1 MARQHA
7 RTLWYDRP
15 KYVFMEFCVE
25 DSTDVHVLIEDHR
38 IVFSCK
44 NADGVELYNEIEFYA
59 KVNSKDSQDKR
70 SGRSITCFVRK
81 WKEKVAWPRLTK
93 EDIKPVWLSV
103 DFDNWRDWEGDEE
116 VELAQVEHYAELLKK
131 VSTKRPPPAMDDLD
145 VLENPSK
152 TSSLPSP
159 PLLLHPGAALV
170 LGLSLQMMILTVQ
183 MQQVIN
189 LWDSRAGEETG
200 YLLVILTSQGL
211 GLRLLLGC
219 APEPSGTSELS

>member
-1 MARQHA
+1 LFRQHA

-15 KYVFMEFCVE
+15 KYVFMENFLFPDPDPCSQTPTSQFHYFC
-25 DSTDVHVLIEDHR
+25 
-38 IVFSCK
+38 SCK
-44 NADGVELYNEIEFYA
+44 NGDGVELYNEIEFYA

-116 VELAQVEHYAELLKK
+116 VELAHVEHYAELLKK

-145 VLENPSK
+145 VSNAFPTTLQF
-152 TSSLPSP
+152 L
-159 PLLLHPGAALV
+159 
-170 LGLSLQMMILTVQ
+170 LGLKK
-183 MQQVIN
+183 
-189 LWDSRAGEETG
+189 
-200 YLLVILTSQGL
+200 
-211 GLRLLLGC
+211 
-219 APEPSGTSELS
+219 

>member
-1 MARQHA
+1 MKPRTTAPCTSLLSPPSTFPYCLQSCPPLPSPTSNLFRQHA

-25 DSTDVHVLIEDHR
+25 DSTDVSVLIEDHR
-38 IVFSCK
+38 IVFSCR
-44 NADGVELYNEIEFYA
+44 NGDGVELYNEIEFYA

-103 DFDNWRDWEGDEE
+103 DFDNWRDWEGDDEM
-116 VELAQVEHYAELLKK
+116 ELAQVEHYAELLNK

-145 VLENPSK
+145 D
-152 TSSLPSP
+152 
-159 PLLLHPGAALV
+159 
-170 LGLSLQMMILTVQ
+170 
-183 MQQVIN
+183 
-189 LWDSRAGEETG
+189 DSD
-200 YLLVILTSQGL
+200 S
-211 GLRLLLGC
+211 
-219 APEPSGTSELS
+219 

>member
-1 MARQHA
+1 MTRQHA
-7 RTLWYDRP
+7 QTLWYDRP

-25 DSTDVHVLIEDHR
+25 DSTDVHVLFEDHR

-70 SGRSITCFVRK
+70 SSRSITCFVRK

-103 DFDNWRDWEGDEE
+103 NFDNWRDWEGDEE

-131 VSTKRPPPAMDDLD
+131 VSTKGPPPAMDDLD
-145 VLENPSK
+145 VHDCNCCVGWQDGEGVK
-152 TSSLPSP
+152 WGFRLPTD
-159 PLLLHPGAALV
+159 G
-170 LGLSLQMMILTVQ
+170 
-183 MQQVIN
+183 
-189 LWDSRAGEETG
+189 
-200 YLLVILTSQGL
+200 LVISVFEPLT
-211 GLRLLLGC
+211 RALLSVYVCVCMWQNESKGR
-219 APEPSGTSELS
+219 SI

>member
-1 MARQHA
+1 MTTGAGREAWRGGGRGLHASRLPRARPLETSLVHFVNWTHEQPA

-25 DSTDVHVLIEDHR
+25 DSTDVNVLIEDHR
-38 IVFSCK
+38 IVFSCR
-44 NADGVELYNEIEFYA
+44 NGDGVELYNEIEFYA

-103 DFDNWRDWEGDEE
+103 DFDNWRDWEGDDE
-116 VELAQVEHYAELLKK
+116 VELAQVEHYAELLNK

-145 VLENPSK
+145 DDSD
-152 TSSLPSP
+152 SAD
-159 PLLLHPGAALV
+159 AA
-170 LGLSLQMMILTVQ
+170 T
-183 MQQVIN
+183 N
-189 LWDSRAGEETG
+189 
-200 YLLVILTSQGL
+200 
-211 GLRLLLGC
+211 
-219 APEPSGTSELS
+219 

>member
-1 MARQHA
+1 MPPGSGSRHGTSSLSHPYEAPPQLLFRQHA

-25 DSTDVHVLIEDHR
+25 DSTDVQVLIEDHR

-81 WKEKVAWPRLTK
+81 LKENVAWPRLTK
-93 EDIKPVWLSV
+93 EDNKPVWLSV

-145 VLENPSK
+145 TWPC
-152 TSSLPSP
+152 
-159 PLLLHPGAALV
+159 
-170 LGLSLQMMILTVQ
+170 
-183 MQQVIN
+183 
-189 LWDSRAGEETG
+189 D
-200 YLLVILTSQGL
+200 YLYSCKEQ
-211 GLRLLLGC
+211 
-219 APEPSGTSELS
+219 EH

>member
-1 MARQHA
+1 MLSQSLSGVQIPWLCGHIPPSSKAFPDHIRRGSCWGRPQYLKIAVSASDSKRHRVAGAAMA
-7 RTLWYDRP
+7 
-15 KYVFMEFCVE
+15 
-25 DSTDVHVLIEDHR
+25 
-38 IVFSCK
+38 SCK

-131 VSTKRPPPAMDDLD
+131 VSVKRPPPGMDDLD
-145 VLENPSK
+145 DDSDSADA
-152 TSSLPSP
+152 TS
-159 PLLLHPGAALV
+159 
-170 LGLSLQMMILTVQ
+170 T
-183 MQQVIN
+183 
-189 LWDSRAGEETG
+189 
-200 YLLVILTSQGL
+200 
-211 GLRLLLGC
+211 
-219 APEPSGTSELS
+219 

>member
-145 VLENPSK
+145 KRALLGIVPRR
-152 TSSLPSP
+152 LPSAARRLSERGSP
-159 PLLLHPGAALV
+159 RPGRRRRWRSV
-170 LGLSLQMMILTVQ
+170 V
-183 MQQVIN
+183 
-189 LWDSRAGEETG
+189 
-200 YLLVILTSQGL
+200 
-211 GLRLLLGC
+211 
-219 APEPSGTSELS
+219 SGTATPGSSPPPWSPAVPRSCRPKEAMARRKC

>member
-1 MARQHA
+1 MNEARDKSFGVNLVWPLSWFPAVFLLPPHEAPPQLPCRQHA

-44 NADGVELYNEIEFYA
+44 NADGLELYNEIEFYA

-93 EDIKPVWLSV
+93 DDIK
-103 DFDNWRDWEGDEE
+103 
-116 VELAQVEHYAELLKK
+116 LLKK
-131 VSTKRPPPAMDDLD
+131 VNTKRPPPGMDDLD
-145 VLENPSK
+145 DDSDSADA
-152 TSSLPSP
+152 TS
-159 PLLLHPGAALV
+159 
-170 LGLSLQMMILTVQ
+170 T
-183 MQQVIN
+183 
-189 LWDSRAGEETG
+189 
-200 YLLVILTSQGL
+200 
-211 GLRLLLGC
+211 
-219 APEPSGTSELS
+219 

>member
-1 MARQHA
+1 VFNCSTNSFPNHIR
-7 RTLWYDRP
+7 RGSCWGRP
-15 KYVFMEFCVE
+15 QDLKIAGLPPWQGECF
-25 DSTDVHVLIEDHR
+25 R
-38 IVFSCK
+38 CK

-131 VSTKRPPPAMDDLD
+131 VNTKRPPPGMDDLD
-145 VLENPSK
+145 VSK
-152 TSSLPSP
+152 ACP
-159 PLLLHPGAALV
+159 
-170 LGLSLQMMILTVQ
+170 
-183 MQQVIN
+183 
-189 LWDSRAGEETG
+189 
-200 YLLVILTSQGL
+200 
-211 GLRLLLGC
+211 
-219 APEPSGTSELS
+219 